1 MPDQFDDMTDNADN
15 RSPWGALG
23 LLLRL
28 LGIAFLAMFAMA
40 FIGGSLS
47 GTASPTAAKLLQ
59 MIDTIVIFGL
69 PALVYVR
76 ITDPRHPGAP
86 LGLRRPVRPAFYL
99 LAILLLLLAFPF
111 ELWLGILNRQ
121 IPMPAWTIKA
131 EEAAEQQLKTLLT
144 AKNSLDLLFN
154 LVVVAVVP
162 GIFEEM
168 FFRGVVQRLLIRM
181 TNKPWLGICIAAA
194 IFSFM
199 HFEFLGF
206 LPRFFLG
213 ILLGAAYWYSGSLWT
228 AIVAHALFNAI
239 QVIALNYMPEMMNDA
254 NPSVPL
260 YGVLLSAVIV
270 AVLLAVMRRQST
282 TLT

>member
-131 EEAAEQQLKTLLT
+131 EEAAERQLKTLLT